1 MIRHQGNHARILG
14 WAMALLAAL
23 LLAWTPPAA
32 QADDW
37 DQNILK
43 IGVLEEPKSL
53 NLWLA
58 GDAWS
63 NHVLQLFYQQ
73 LYVNRPGDLKK
84 VPWLAAGEPQYDPQ
98 ALAYTVELRPARWS
112 DGSPLTAHDVVFTGQ
127 LIQKLKVP
135 RFYTLWS
142 FVKSIE
148 ALDEHRVRFVLSR
161 PDASFTS
168 RTMSTPIVQ
177 RKQWEPI
184 LNKCLAT
191 QKPLASLLRVSLD
204 QPASSGPFV
213 LKSWRRGVFIH
224 LERNPHFFGQ
234 GLTIDGRA
242 LGPRIEGIVFKVY
255 GTSDAAILALRKGA
269 IDYYWNN
276 VQPGYLRDIAGDPAI
291 QVFRNQKSALY
302 FMGFNLRRPP
312 FDDPALRRAVATLV
326 DKRFIVTR
334 VLQNA
339 GEVMTALVP
348 AGNAFFHLEQV
359 APYDQELSRGERIQ
373 KAYEILVEAG
383 YTWQVKPMDHAG
395 RVQACSCLLRPDGT
409 EVPPLTILTPPA
421 DYDPQRA
428 MSGMMIQEWLAQV
441 GIMAS
446 ARPMAFG
453 AMLEKVKG
461 HHDFEAFVLGY
472 GNLALDPAWVG
483 AFFVS
488 KNAGKGGWNM
498 SGYHNTQFDAL
509 AEKAARALD
518 PGERRDLVVEMQR
531 IVQRD
536 VPFLP
541 LYNPLL
547 VEAAR
552 NDRFQGWVPMVGG
565 IGNLW
570 SLCQLEPRGGQAAAA
585 EAR

>member
-1 MIRHQGNHARILG
+1 MIKRPSNDRRLRC
-14 WAMALLAAL
+14 WMTALLGVM
-23 LLAWTPPAA
+23 LLALSPPAA
-32 QADDW
+32 QAVEW

-84 VPWLAAGEPQYDPQ
+84 VPWLATGDPQYDPQ
-98 ALAYTVELRPARWS
+98 TLSYTVDLRPARWS
-112 DGSPLTAHDVVFTGQ
+112 DGSPFTAHDVVFTGQ
-127 LIQKLKVP
+127 LIQKFKVP
-135 RFYTLWS
+135 RFYSLWS

-148 ALDEHRVRFVLSR
+148 AVGDHQVRFVLNR
-161 PDASFTS
+161 PDASFTA
-168 RTMSTPIVQ
+168 RTLATPLVQ
-177 RKQWEPI
+177 KTQWEPI
-184 LNKCLAT
+184 VKQCLAT
-191 QKPLASLLRVSLD
+191 KKPLASLLRVSLD
-204 QPASSGPFV
+204 HPASSGPFV
-213 LKSWRRGVFIH
+213 LKSWRRGVFLH

-234 GLTIDGRA
+234 GLSLDGRP
-242 LGPRIEGIVFKVY
+242 LGPHIEGIVFKVY
-255 GTSDAAILALRKGA
+255 GTSDAAILALRKGS
-269 IDYYWNN
+269 IDFYWNN

-312 FDDPALRRAVATLV
+312 FDDLALRRAVAMLV

-339 GEVMTALVP
+339 GEVMSALVP
-348 AGNAFFHLEQV
+348 AGNAFYHLDQV
-359 APYDQELSRGERIQ
+359 APYDQELTRGQRVQ
-373 KAYEILVEAG
+373 KAYEILTEAG
-383 YTWQVKPMDHAG
+383 YTWKTRPMDHAG
-395 RVQACSCLLRPDGT
+395 RVQTCSCLLRPDGS

-428 MSGMMIQEWLAQV
+428 MSGMMIQEWLGQV
-441 GIMAS
+441 GIMAA

-461 HHDFEAFVLGY
+461 HHDYDAFVLGY
-472 GNLALDPAWVG
+472 GNLSLDPAWVS

-488 KNAGKGGWNM
+488 KNAGKSGWNM
-498 SGYHNTQFDAL
+498 SGYHDPQFDAL
-509 AEKAARALD
+509 AEKAAKTLD
-518 PGERRDLVVEMQR
+518 PEQRRDLVLQMQR
-531 IVQRD
+531 MVQRD

-570 SLCQLEPRGGQAAAA
+570 SLCQLRPSGAPAA
-585 EAR
+585 EVR